1 MLTKTYTESAPH
13 RYDIYTHFRF
23 LKTAVK
29 THTPLFAGPSAGLAQ
44 DAGVSDSEGRGP
56 REDAPP
62 QPRPG
67 CTPLWYACPSPAFSA
82 PPGYPVLAVNS
93 SPRSNKYPTG
103 EHFGSDP
110 RAERL
115 GSRPGGLGTVPRS
128 TGHPAGATCSFRVTL
143 P

>member
-56 REDAPP
+56 RVDAPP
-62 QPRPG
+62 QPRPAAPLFG
-67 CTPLWYACPSPAFSA
+67 MLALHLLSPRHLGTLFLRSTPPLVQTNIPQVSISAATHALSASGADPGGSA
-82 PPGYPVLAVNS
+82 P
-93 SPRSNKYPTG
+93 
-103 EHFGSDP
+103 
-110 RAERL
+110 
-115 GSRPGGLGTVPRS
+115 SRGPQGIQRGR
-128 TGHPAGATCSFRVTL
+128 PAASG
-143 P
+143 

>member
-29 THTPLFAGPSAGLAQ
+29 THTPLFAGPSVGLAQ

-56 REDAPP
+56 RADAPP
-62 QPRPG
+62 QPRPAA
-67 CTPLWYACPSPAFSA
+67 PLFGMLALHLLSPRHLGTLF
-82 PPGYPVLAVNS
+82 NS